1 MAGLHGGFHESSYK
15 HGYSRV
21 TIQEGEDMRL
31 SDNSIASIAKL
42 IQMAILTG
50 TDVTD
55 NLRLMRFTLNGDVI
69 DPDQDFLKGLDDSIN
84 RMLETANELGNR

>member
-1 MAGLHGGFHESSYK
+1 
-15 HGYSRV
+15 
-21 TIQEGEDMRL
+21 MRL

-55 NLRLMRFTLNGDVI
+55 NLRLIRFTESDGVLE
-69 DPDQDFLKGLDDSIN
+69 PDEEFTRGFEDGIK
-84 RMLETANELGNR
+84 RMLEATSDLSG

>member
-1 MAGLHGGFHESSYK
+1 
-15 HGYSRV
+15 
-21 TIQEGEDMRL
+21 MRL

-55 NLRLMRFTLNGDVI
+55 NLRIIRFTQVDDLLE
-69 DPDQDFLKGLDDSIN
+69 PDIEFVRGFEDGIK
-84 RMLETANELGNR
+84 RMLEVTNELADR

>member
-1 MAGLHGGFHESSYK
+1 
-15 HGYSRV
+15 
-21 TIQEGEDMRL
+21 MRL